1 VEPVAQSV
9 MMPSA
14 NRTDVQLRSRA
25 PSKTLA
31 LTIVVA
37 CEGFTPGVS
46 QGVSEGTARTDVFS
60 RVRTLSMLSRF
71 AMVRKGPPGDASQ

>member
-1 VEPVAQSV
+1 V

-14 NRTDVQLRSRA
+14 NRTDVQSRSRA

-37 CEGFTPGVS
+37 REGFTPSDGLSVMS
-46 QGVSEGTARTDVFS
+46 APVPS
-60 RVRTLSMLSRF
+60 RVRAVFPIATNEFWKSAGS
-71 AMVRKGPPGDASQ
+71 VVV